1 MIIIL
6 PHNQDYH
13 YDNQAMIGALV
24 KWCLGRRQLAHS
36 SSSKLHCDYLQVGD
50 YLQVKMSPSCV
61 LSQVDPGLIRP

>member
-36 SSSKLHCDYLQVGD
+36 SSSKLHCDYLQVG
-50 YLQVKMSPSCV
+50 MSPSCV
-61 LSQVDPGLIRP
+61 LSYFGGHRLIQA